1 MARMEFISRWQR
13 LAPKLG
19 LWGGLYLLL
28 LPALCMLLLFGYW
41 PKLDVAI
48 KSLYRWQPSIV
59 QEFVGLQNFRDA
71 WADPLFWQSFQL
83 VGILLIAN
91 IFKLIPGILVAICMH
106 RLASDRWRQA
116 LQVCFVIPMV
126 IPGIVWLLVW
136 KSFYDPDFGLL
147 NAFLNQTGLMQL
159 LAWMDGADGAP
170 GWVPRLAQGVEPLMG
185 AFVRPVFGG
194 AWGLILAGSLFWG
207 LGRIWG
213 RRRRRA
219 EGAGPAPATGLA
231 EGLCWTAWGL
241 MGLGI
246 SLACLMAWDSPTGQ
260 FVYGKPAWL
269 GSTDLIVPAIIL
281 WGFPWVGTVG
291 VLIYLSGLQQISPDV
306 YEAARLDGVGPIR
319 QIFAIE
325 LPLIMTQIRINL
337 ILMTIHLF
345 AGYELFLV
353 LLGPSGGAGN
363 AGMVPGLYMFKTAFI
378 DSRFGYACALGMILF
393 VIILGLTIVYN
404 RYVKVD
410 K

>member
-1 MARMEFISRWQR
+1 MFSSWQR
-13 LAPKLG
+13 IFPKLG

-28 LPALCMLLLFGYW
+28 LPTLVMLLVFGYW
-41 PKLDVAI
+41 PKIDVAV

-91 IFKLIPGILVAICMH
+91 IFKLIPGILVAICLH
-106 RLASDRWRQA
+106 RLVSDRWRQA
-116 LQVCFVIPMV
+116 LQICFVIPMV

-147 NAFLNQTGLMQL
+147 NAFLNQSGLMQVL
-159 LAWMDGADGAP
+159 VWMDGTEADP
-170 GWVPRLAQGVEPLMG
+170 GWMPQLAQRVEPLMAG
-185 AFVRPVFGG
+185 FVRPVVGG
-194 AWGLILAGSLFWG
+194 AWGLMAAGGFLWGFARLLRWRAGKDEDAPGQARDTRFVRGLRRTAWAVIG
-207 LGRIWG
+207 LGL
-213 RRRRRA
+213 
-219 EGAGPAPATGLA
+219 T
-231 EGLCWTAWGL
+231 
-241 MGLGI
+241 
-246 SLACLMAWDSPTGQ
+246 LACLMVWDRPTGQ

-269 GSTDLIVPAIIL
+269 GSTDLIIPAIIL

-393 VIILGLTIVYN
+393 VIILALTIVYN
-404 RYVKVD
+404 RYVRVEK
-410 K
+410 